1 MKISSVEARVDRA
14 RRFLQRKSIN
24 NSAELFRASP
34 SSGLFSGSPKIN
46 MPAPKTLT
54 LDDEADDAGF
64 GLETRHFFDGS
75 DSEDS
80 GDGNTDFPSY
90 LPEDG
95 RLRLRPNIT
104 LEGPEYSGQKSNRKE
119 AFGEDGR
126 KSKLLIDRMAGKRH
140 RSTHSDSENISGEE
154 LDFEED
160 DDEPQGLQL
169 EDEMEAL
176 TKEYTDLREEEDN
189 LLKSLKEHGDEDL
202 RKGQAVRN
210 QQALWDKA
218 LEMRICLQKVFSSC
232 NQLPQASVRSYFCKS
247 DDNIDRAYSELA
259 SSAHKTLDCLL
270 DLQEVLIEKNSA
282 ISEAFENGNI
292 KSGNEDCKNNI
303 LSSEM
308 DTDWARINTLHTRIV
323 PFRNH
328 SVDKWHRKTQL
339 SAGAAAIKNKLR
351 AFNQSITQQVSAY
364 MRDPTSMIKRMQQM
378 RSSVHVL
385 GDSPQAPVV
394 EKTEISKRHSQE
406 VNEDGDPELLDDSE
420 FYQLLLQEFLESTDP
435 TSLGTNIHSM
445 KKIKNKKRKAVDR
458 RASKSR
464 KIRYNVH
471 EKIVNF
477 MAPEPMVL
485 PPMAPKL
492 FSNLFGQHNAQPV

>member
-1 MKISSVEARVDRA
+1 
-14 RRFLQRKSIN
+14 
-24 NSAELFRASP
+24 
-34 SSGLFSGSPKIN
+34 

-54 LDDEADDAGF
+54 LDDEVDDAGF
-64 GLETRHFFDGS
+64 GLETCHFFDGS
-75 DSEDS
+75 DNEDN

-95 RLRLRPNIT
+95 RLRLRPNIS
-104 LEGPEYSGQKSNRKE
+104 LEGTEYSGQKSNRKE

-126 KSKLLIDRMAGKRH
+126 KSKLLVDRLASKRH
-140 RSTHSDSENISGEE
+140 RSAHSDSENISGEE
-154 LDFEED
+154 LDSEEG
-160 DDEPQGLQL
+160 DDEPQAVHL

-189 LLKSLKEHGDEDL
+189 LLRNLKEHGDEDL
-202 RKGQAVRN
+202 RKGQAVKN
-210 QQALWDKA
+210 QKVLWDKA
-218 LEMRICLQKVFSSC
+218 LENRICLQKVFSSC
-232 NQLPQASVRSYFCKS
+232 NQLPQASVKSYFCKS
-247 DDNIDRAYSELA
+247 DDNIDRAYSELI

-270 DLQEVLIEKNSA
+270 DLQEVLIDKNSA
-282 ISEAFENGNI
+282 ISEAFDNGNI
-292 KSGNEDCKNNI
+292 KSGNEDCKNNM
-303 LSSEM
+303 LSSET
-308 DTDWARINTLHTRIV
+308 DEDWARINTLHTRIV

-339 SAGAAAIKNKLR
+339 SAGAAAMKNKLR

-378 RSSVHVL
+378 PSSVHVL
-385 GDSPQAPVV
+385 GVSPQGPVV
-394 EKTEISKRHSQE
+394 EKTEGSERNAQE

-420 FYQLLLQEFLESTDP
+420 FYQLMLQEFLESTDP
-435 TSLGTNIHSM
+435 TSLGSSIHSM
-445 KKIKNKKRKAVDR
+445 KKMKNRKRKAVDR

-464 KIRYNVH
+464 KIRYNAH

-492 FSNLFGQHNAQPV
+492 FSNLFGQHNAQSV

>member
-1 MKISSVEARVDRA
+1 
-14 RRFLQRKSIN
+14 
-24 NSAELFRASP
+24 
-34 SSGLFSGSPKIN
+34 

-54 LDDEADDAGF
+54 QYDEVDDAGF
-64 GLETRHFFDGS
+64 GLETHHFFDGS
-75 DSEDS
+75 DIEDND
-80 GDGNTDFPSY
+80 DGNTDFPGY

-126 KSKLLIDRMAGKRH
+126 KSKLLMDKTAGKRH
-140 RSTHSDSENISGEE
+140 HSKHSDSENISGEE

-160 DDEPQGLQL
+160 DGGPETVQL
-169 EDEMEAL
+169 EDEMETL

-189 LLKSLKEHGDEDL
+189 LLKSLKEHGEEDI

-210 QQALWDKA
+210 QKALWDKD
-218 LEMRICLQKVFSSC
+218 LELRICLQKVFSSC
-232 NQLPQASVRSYFCKS
+232 NQLPQASVKSYFCKS
-247 DDNIDRAYSELA
+247 DDNIDRAYSELT

-270 DLQEVLIEKNSA
+270 DLQQVLIEKNSA
-282 ISEAFENGNI
+282 INEAFENGNV
-292 KSGNEDCKNNI
+292 KSGKEEHNNI
-303 LSSEM
+303 LSPEM
-308 DTDWARINTLHTRIV
+308 DADWARINRLYTRIV
-323 PFRNH
+323 PFRDH

-339 SAGAAAIKNKLR
+339 SAGAAAMKNKLR

-385 GDSPQAPVV
+385 GVSPQAPVV
-394 EKTEISKRHSQE
+394 ETKEISKRHSQE
-406 VNEDGDPELLDDSE
+406 VNEDGDPELIDDSE
-420 FYQLLLQEFLESTDP
+420 FYKLLLQEFLESTDP
-435 TSLGTNIHSM
+435 TSLGASIHSM
-445 KKIKNKKRKAVDR
+445 KKMKTKKRKAVDR

-485 PPMAPKL
+485 PLMAPKL